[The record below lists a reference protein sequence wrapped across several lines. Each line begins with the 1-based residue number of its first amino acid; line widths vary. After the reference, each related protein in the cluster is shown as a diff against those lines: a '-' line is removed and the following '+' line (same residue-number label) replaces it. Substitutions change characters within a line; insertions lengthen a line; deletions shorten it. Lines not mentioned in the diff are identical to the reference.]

1 MIAETLWTLPCDQ
14 LVSILLAVV
23 TVPWHFEHR
32 SWFHCKHQRR
42 ISICVSNFG
51 VKRVKICGIIA
62 AKYAITVSPSNH
74 RLLHELNLRNCVISK
89 SETTE
94 EWPLIKLQL
103 TLSSVMYYFPTN
115 IYRFSVVNNNA
126 PPLGVI
132 LNLRRLMSYIYIY
145 GAPILDVSRSHT
157 TTQHSR

>member
-1 MIAETLWTLPCDQ
+1 MIAEKPWILPCNQ

-23 TVPWHFEHR
+23 TIPWHFEHR

-51 VKRVKICGIIA
+51 VKRLKINEIYGIIA

-74 RLLHELNLRNCVISK
+74 PLWHELNLRNCVISK

-94 EWPLIKLQL
+94 ESPLIKLQL
-103 TLSSVMYYFPTN
+103 TLSSVMYYFPAN

-132 LNLRRLMSYIYIY
+132 LNQFCISTSKDQRIVLCKVGKRR
-145 GAPILDVSRSHT
+145 RKF
-157 TTQHSR
+157 